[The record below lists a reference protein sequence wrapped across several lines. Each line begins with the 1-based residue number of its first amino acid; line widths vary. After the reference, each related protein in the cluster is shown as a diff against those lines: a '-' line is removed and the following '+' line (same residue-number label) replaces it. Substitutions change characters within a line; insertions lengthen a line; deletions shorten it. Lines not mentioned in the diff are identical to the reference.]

1 MAQTAIVCA
10 SQRPTQSHSNRQYL
24 QQNTGIETALWRLRH
39 NTASVCFSE
48 YFGRPRRDHDRG
60 VTVTPDAFFRM
71 DAGLARRYRRCPMTM
86 SDRKRAET
94 YLAASGAVPISVTRR
109 DGVCSIHAG
118 RAGAHGDVVS
128 TQWINEAQAIAV
140 TREAR
145 RYAGDRPDGPTAA
158 EALARAAASQRPTLT
173 ADHVAIERA
182 GAAAE
187 KVDVANAA
195 LPKYVNL
202 KSDATMAAMR
212 ATSACDSLSV
222 NDVVE
227 QVRHLRPLLRWRA
240 GSRWRG
246 RRLRIPKS

>member
-1 MAQTAIVCA
+1 MKQ
-10 SQRPTQSHSNRQYL
+10 QLQPTIAKHRHSIAK
-24 QQNTGIETALWRLRH
+24 GVIFGPGGVWRH
-39 NTASVCFSE
+39 NPASVCFSE
-48 YFGRPRRDHDRG
+48 YFGDRAATAIEASPFRNAG
-60 VTVTPDAFFRM
+60 RFFRM
-71 DAGLARRYRRCPMTM
+71 DACRYRRCPMTM
-86 SDRKRAET
+86 SDRKRAES

-212 ATSACDSLSV
+212 ATSAGDRLSV

-227 QVRHLRPLLRWRA
+227 HVRHLRPLLRWRA